1 MALIQLANTKSRILK
16 DIKFGQKY
24 YGIIYQYLEKICIER
39 FDIEDT
45 KNGWYLPHLP
55 VLRPGKS
62 KY

>member
-24 YGIIYQYLEKICIER
+24 YEIIYQYLEKICIER

-45 KNGWYLPHLP
+45 KNG
-55 VLRPGKS
+55 
-62 KY
+62 